1 VEHYAVT
8 IKQEARTY
16 LGNAKQLSES
26 INLIERQIQDIR
38 GQIEQVSR
46 SFQTS
51 MEQNTEAIESMN

>member
-1 VEHYAVT
+1 MEHYAVT